1 MSDIAAILLPLN
13 GASTDTAALT
23 LSLHLARRFGA
34 HLQAL
39 HIGTDSR
46 EVAPLAGEGL
56 SGAMVEEMM
65 TAAEREAGRRLVDVR
80 VQFETALALDAEANG
95 GNRMATSEAMPAR
108 ISGSGPSSE
117 PTAKREPSIS
127 FRARI
132 GREHELV
139 AHAAR
144 LSDLIVVPHPD
155 ADEAISSSEALHAVL
170 FDSGRPVI
178 IAPKQAPRTIGRR
191 ICIAWNGTAESASAV
206 LSALDWLSAAEAVQ
220 ILYSDDYQRRGPGA
234 AELVGYLAGH
244 GIAASTAGFRPV
256 GGEVGAGL
264 LAAAEAFGSDLLA
277 MGAYSHSRLRQLIMG
292 GVTRHVIGRARLPV
306 LMAR

>member
-1 MSDIAAILLPLN
+1 MSDIASILLPLN
-13 GASTDTAALT
+13 GTSTDTAALT
-23 LSLHLARRFGA
+23 LGLHLARRFGA
-34 HLQAL
+34 HLEAL
-39 HIGTDSR
+39 HVGTDSR

-65 TAAEREAGRRLVDVR
+65 TAAERESGRRLVDVR
-80 VQFETALALDAEANG
+80 TLFDAALAQDSTSNPDQPVVPRGTTAAMTPG
-95 GNRMATSEAMPAR
+95 SVSGRQATV
-108 ISGSGPSSE
+108 
-117 PTAKREPSIS
+117 S

-144 LSDLIVVPHPD
+144 LSDLIVIPHPD
-155 ADEAISSSEALHAVL
+155 AEKAITSSEALHAVL

-178 IAPKQAPRTIGRR
+178 IAPKQAPATIGRR

-206 LSALDWLSAAEAVQ
+206 LSALSWLHHAEAVQ
-220 ILYSDDYQRRGPGA
+220 VLHSEDYQRRGPTA
-234 AELVGYLAGH
+234 PELVAYLAGH
-244 GIAASTAGFRPV
+244 GITATTASFGSI

-264 LAAAEAFGSDLLA
+264 LAAAGAFGADLMA
-277 MGAYSHSRLRQLIMG
+277 MGAYSHSRLRQLILG
-292 GVTRHVIGRARLPV
+292 GVTRHVIGNAALSV